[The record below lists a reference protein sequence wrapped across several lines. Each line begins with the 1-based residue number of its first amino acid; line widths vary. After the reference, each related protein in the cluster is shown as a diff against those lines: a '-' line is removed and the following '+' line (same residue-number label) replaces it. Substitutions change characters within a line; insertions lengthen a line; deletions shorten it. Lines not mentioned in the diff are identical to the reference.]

1 VTRVLRL
8 LAPRYAADGV
18 SRLSPA
24 VLRAWGIDAL
34 MLDLDNTL
42 VAWGEAL
49 PPQSVRDWVADLRRA
64 GISAC
69 IVSNNLSNRVRA
81 VAASLELPVADGRFK
96 PSADKLRRALRILGS
111 SSDRTA
117 MVGDQ
122 IFTDI
127 LAGNRLGVPT
137 ILTAP
142 LAPAEP
148 SRIRMLRGLER
159 WLLARLA
166 RQGLTPQAPQV

>member
-1 VTRVLRL
+1 
-8 LAPRYAADGV
+8 
-18 SRLSPA
+18 
-24 VLRAWGIDAL
+24 
-34 MLDLDNTL
+34 
-42 VAWGEAL
+42 
-49 PPQSVRDWVADLRRA
+49 
-64 GISAC
+64 
-69 IVSNNLSNRVRA
+69 
-81 VAASLELPVADGRFK
+81 
-96 PSADKLRRALRILGS
+96 
-111 SSDRTA
+111 

-166 RQGLTPQAPQV
+166 RHGLTPQTPQV